1 MDDKIL
7 QNILKE
13 ISRIADALENNN
25 DHIKIQKLSSKQIA
39 FIWEAQKSFLRP
51 ASYINKIDLSL
62 LKGIQEQTEV
72 LLRNTERF
80 AKGYPANN
88 ALLWGAKGTGKSSL
102 VKSVFFDVNQRY
114 NKNLSLIEIN
124 REDLETLPILLQI
137 VRKIKRQ
144 IIIYCDD
151 LSFDLNDT
159 SFKSLKAVLE
169 GGIEGRPENVVFYAT
184 SNRRHLMPN
193 EMSENTNSSFIAPSD
208 TINENISLSDRFG
221 IWLGFHNIDQ
231 KLYLEIIDAYVQKY
245 DLDKTSINIHKNALS
260 WAVQRGSRSGRVA
273 WQFIL
278 DLAGKIEKNITL

>member
-1 MDDKIL
+1 MDNKIL

-102 VKSVFFDVNQRY
+102 VKSVFF
-114 NKNLSLIEIN
+114 
-124 REDLETLPILLQI
+124 
-137 VRKIKRQ
+137 
-144 IIIYCDD
+144 
-151 LSFDLNDT
+151 
-159 SFKSLKAVLE
+159 
-169 GGIEGRPENVVFYAT
+169 
-184 SNRRHLMPN
+184 
-193 EMSENTNSSFIAPSD
+193 
-208 TINENISLSDRFG
+208 
-221 IWLGFHNIDQ
+221 
-231 KLYLEIIDAYVQKY
+231 
-245 DLDKTSINIHKNALS
+245 
-260 WAVQRGSRSGRVA
+260 
-273 WQFIL
+273 
-278 DLAGKIEKNITL
+278 